1 MRIIAGALKGRV
13 LAPVQGRTRPTAAR
27 VREAIFNILG
37 AAVAEARVLDLF
49 AGTGALGIEALSRG
63 AAAAVF
69 VEDHPEALKGLRRN
83 LETLGLLDRS
93 QVLPLPVAAA
103 LRKLAARGEPF
114 DLVFLDPPYGGGV
127 AEATLMALAA
137 SPPALAPGV
146 GGGGAQPPGDPAG
159 GGRGRWRN
167 KPCGVMA
174 IPRWPSID
182 GRRETGDGSRTRVPV
197 LESIDGRPGLGAG
210 FDNFAGPVLQ
220 AYRF

>member
-69 VEDHPEALKGLRRN
+69 VEDHPGALKGLRRN
-83 LETLGLLDRS
+83 LETLGLLERS

-114 DLVFLDPPYGGGV
+114 GLVFLDPPYGGGV
-127 AEATLMALAA
+127 AAGHPGGPGGL
-137 SPPALAPGV
+137 SPAPAPGL
-146 GGGGAQPPGDPAG
+146 GGGGAQPPGDLPEAMG
-159 GGRGRWRN
+159 ALGQQTLRRYGDTQ
-167 KPCGVMA
+167 VA
-174 IPRWPSID
+174 IYK
-182 GRRETGDGSRTRVPV
+182 T
-197 LESIDGRPGLGAG
+197 
-210 FDNFAGPVLQ
+210 
-220 AYRF
+220 